1 MKFFVKI
8 KKVVLA
14 AIAFSMILSSTC
26 VTSHAATVHRQNEHD
41 THIANTNTTLD
52 NGIMPL
58 GTNSYTMGATNTFT
72 SINVSFGAAGGVFAV
87 SVPGFLPG
95 QYRMDIMMW
104 GSNGLLWQ
112 QEDCLGY
119 SIGRG
124 FQCGRD
130 VRRIS
135 LRIVPRSTAS
145 PRNFTVNVSW

>member
-58 GTNSYTMGATNTFT
+58 SNSYTMGATNTFT
-72 SINVSFGAAGGVFAV
+72 SINVS
-87 SVPGFLPG
+87 L
-95 QYRMDIMMW
+95 
-104 GSNGLLWQ
+104 GLLV
-112 QEDCLGY
+112 EY
-119 SIGRG
+119 SPYPFPVFYLVNTGW
-124 FQCGRD
+124 
-130 VRRIS
+130 IS
-135 LRIVPRSTAS
+135 
-145 PRNFTVNVSW
+145 